1 MVIRFF
7 LSAVAPSDL
16 DTVVAAFRQDV
27 VPVFEAHPDCMGVEL
42 IMSTEPGVDGL
53 VEGGALTRWVSLEA
67 MEAALA
73 SEDLTASQA
82 RIRQYLRREPIRKV
96 YRVMG

>member
-16 DTVVAAFRQDV
+16 DRVVAAFQHDV
-27 VPVFEAHPDCMGVEL
+27 VPVFESYPDCMGVEL

-53 VEGGALTRWVSLEA
+53 VEGGALTRWCS
-67 MEAALA
+67 ALRPWKPP
-73 SEDLTASQA
+73 SPPRT
-82 RIRQYLRREPIRKV
+82 
-96 YRVMG
+96 